1 MEYADDGDLRAY
13 LEKNFKSLD
22 WNKKYKLA
30 LDIANGVH
38 YLHKGNIIHRDL
50 VSYFYYFYLI
60 F

>member
-38 YLHKGNIIHRDL
+38 YLHKSNIIHRDL
-50 VSYFYYFYLI
+50 VSYFYLI
-60 F
+60 LQ